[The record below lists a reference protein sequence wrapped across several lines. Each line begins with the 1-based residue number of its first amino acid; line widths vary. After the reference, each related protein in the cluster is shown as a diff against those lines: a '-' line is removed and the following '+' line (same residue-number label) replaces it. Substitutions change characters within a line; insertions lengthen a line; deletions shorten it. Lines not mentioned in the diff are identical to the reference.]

1 MAQAEI
7 LRSSNSQ
14 LEKKWRV
21 EGMNQELKTEM
32 PAETMQIALV
42 KVVSWE
48 LGTCV
53 AGFQL
58 SSCEKGAPVVLIFQ
72 FLKRGKNIPTFKFV
86 NQF

>member
-7 LRSSNSQ
+7 LKSSNSQ
-14 LEKKWRV
+14 LETKWRV
-21 EGMNQELKTEM
+21 EGMDQELQTEM
-32 PAETMQIALV
+32 PAEPMKIALV

-48 LGTCV
+48 LRTRV
-53 AGFQL
+53 VGFQL